1 MLTCSW
7 LGGPSAGAEAVK
19 RLQLGRWGGRG
30 ALIVIRG
37 QLLSLGV
44 LATGLLPLPALR
56 APCDQQRPEPAAMG
70 GPGTSLG
77 WTLHLGRV

>member
-7 LGGPSAGAEAVK
+7 LGGPSATAEAMK
-19 RLQLGRWGGRG
+19 RLQLRRWGGRG
-30 ALIVIRG
+30 LS
-37 QLLSLGV
+37 LLSAVSFFLWGFWR
-44 LATGLLPLPALR
+44 LACSPGSL
-56 APCDQQRPEPAAMG
+56 CDQQRQEPAAMR